1 MSRAEGMLILGQQ
14 ILLLPACLD
23 STNDDVGPQ
32 LPDNFNNLKD
42 KWPQIAEAYVF
53 RDFGLGTDPA
63 PLPPVRREL

>member
-1 MSRAEGMLILGQQ
+1 MPRAEGMLILGQQ

-32 LPDNFNNLKD
+32 LPDNFYKD

-63 PLPPVRREL
+63 PLPPVGCEL